1 MIFKKF
7 VGNGK
12 EINKDARKR
21 LSRNVSMPLQMF
33 DVFMRRT
40 WNLDGMIIEC
50 QEKRIVTSKSYTN
63 YQNQM
68 IYIYYEELTT

>member
-1 MIFKKF
+1 
-7 VGNGK
+7 
-12 EINKDARKR
+12 
-21 LSRNVSMPLQMF
+21 MPLQMF

-68 IYIYYEELTT
+68 IYMYTENNFTKS